1 MTTIQHICT
10 EAALLQAM
18 RDQFRQRAMI
28 YQVDA
33 KERAAREL
41 GLPFDAFYDL
51 DYAHWA
57 RIR

>member
-18 RDQFRQRAMI
+18 RDQLKQRTMI

-33 KERAAREL
+33 KERAACEL
-41 GLPFDAFYDL
+41 DLLLDAFYDL
-51 DYAHWA
+51 DYAHWSL
-57 RIR
+57 IR